1 MVVESR
7 VLLDAAVLTR
17 CRHRVALEND
27 PAHTVAR
34 PDGPVDPG
42 VLQRQAEAASH
53 RAAVGQRL
61 RVGAAEG
68 GTSWVDVPT
77 DLPMGE
83 RERRTVAAL
92 GSGAERVW
100 GAVLPRDLDAG
111 RRGSAELLVRRGSG
125 WVPVLVVNHR
135 VTDPGS
141 GARTTGL
148 HHWAPAVDTARTP
161 RSHPRDQLRLAHL
174 TRLLEH
180 AGHAAEEQVGGVV
193 GLDGDCVLVHD
204 LAAPSWPPTVDDPLP
219 HSTLAEHDARFADR
233 RAVADGLVP
242 TVARRIGECRTCPW
256 WPHCSV
262 ELAQAHDVSLV
273 VRGGQ
278 VSTLQALGVL
288 TVDGLA
294 AWTGPAPQAWR
305 GSSFADAVVLARAW
319 LVDAPLVR
327 RGPVRIHRADVEVDV
342 DMESYLEHG
351 AYLWGT
357 LLTEDGRAADY
368 RPFATWEPLPTP
380 DEGRS
385 FGEFWTWL
393 CEVRAEAA
401 VRGRTF
407 AAYCYSEAAENRWL
421 LGSAVRFA
429 GQPGVPSV
437 AEVQAFI
444 SSEQWVD
451 VYEAVG
457 ASFLCPRGKGLKK
470 VAPVAGFAWRDAEA
484 GGEASMGWYRRAVG
498 LDGEPDLV
506 QRQRLLDYNADDVGA
521 TKALREWM
529 SSPAVLDVPLAG
541 EL

>member
-1 MVVESR
+1 VESR
-7 VLLDAAVLTR
+7 ALLDAAVLTR

-27 PAHTVAR
+27 PARTVSR
-34 PDGPVDPG
+34 PGGPTDPG
-42 VLQRQAEAASH
+42 VLQRQAEAAAH
-53 RAAVGQRL
+53 RVAVAVLL
-61 RVGAAEG
+61 RAGAAER
-68 GTSWVDVPT
+68 GTSWVEMPT
-77 DLPMGE
+77 GLPTGE

-92 GSGAERVW
+92 RSGAERVW
-100 GAVLPRDLDAG
+100 GAVLPRDLGAG
-111 RRGSAELLVRRGSG
+111 RKGSVELLVRRGSG

-148 HHWAPAVDTARTP
+148 HDWAPVVDAARTA

-180 AGHAAEEQVGGVV
+180 AGHAGAEQVGGVV
-193 GLDGDCVLVHD
+193 GLDADCVLVHD
-204 LAAPSWPPTVDDPLP
+204 LAAPSWPPTPADLRGR
-219 HSTLAEHDARFADR
+219 STLDEHDARFADR
-233 RAVADGLVP
+233 RAVADGVLP
-242 TVARRIGECRTCPW
+242 TVARRVGECRTCPW
-256 WPHCSV
+256 WPRCSV
-262 ELAQAHDVSLV
+262 ELTEAHDVSLV

-278 VSTLQALGVL
+278 VDALRALGVT
-288 TVDGLA
+288 TVDALA
-294 AWTGPAPQAWR
+294 AWDGDAPPTWR
-305 GSSFADAVVLARAW
+305 GASFADAVVLARAW

-357 LLTEDGRAADY
+357 LLTEGGRVADY
-368 RPFATWEPLPTP
+368 RPFATWEPLPTE

-385 FGEFWTWL
+385 FAEFWTWL
-393 CEVRAEAA
+393 SGVRADAA
-401 VRGRTF
+401 ARGRTF

-421 LGSAVRFA
+421 LASAVRFA
-429 GQPGVPSV
+429 GRPGIPDVE
-437 AEVQAFI
+437 EVRAFI
-444 SSEQWVD
+444 RSEQWVD
-451 VYEAVG
+451 VYQAVG

-470 VAPVAGFAWRDAEA
+470 VAPVAGFRWRDAEA

-498 LDGEPDLV
+498 LDGEPDAV

-521 TKALREWM
+521 TKVLREWM
-529 SSPAVLDVPLAG
+529 SSPAVLDLPLAT

>member
-1 MVVESR
+1 M
-7 VLLDAAVLTR
+7 LLDAAVLTR
-17 CRHRVALEND
+17 CRHRVALDND
-27 PAHTVAR
+27 PARSVVR
-34 PDGPVDPG
+34 PGAPVDPG
-42 VLQRQAEAASH
+42 VLQRQAEAGAH
-53 RAAVGQRL
+53 RVAVAALL
-61 RVGAAEG
+61 RVGAAEH
-68 GTSWVDVPT
+68 GTAWIDVPA
-77 DLPMGE
+77 DLPTSE

-92 GSGAERVW
+92 SSGAQRVW

-111 RRGSAELLVRRGSG
+111 RRGSVELLVRRGPG

-135 VTDPGS
+135 VTDPGA
-141 GARTTGL
+141 GARTSGL
-148 HHWAPAVDTARTP
+148 HTWAPVLDATRTP

-180 AGHAAEEQVGGVV
+180 AGHAGDEQVGGVV
-193 GLDGDCVLVHD
+193 GLDADCVLVHD
-204 LAAPSWPPTVDDPLP
+204 LAAPTWPPTPDAPQGR
-219 HSTLAEHDARFADR
+219 STLAEHDARFADR

-256 WPHCSV
+256 WPHCSA
-262 ELAQAHDVSLV
+262 ELAQVHDVSLV

-278 VSTLQALGVL
+278 VDALNALGVHTL
-288 TVDGLA
+288 DDLA
-294 AWTGPAPQAWR
+294 AWSGPAPETWR
-305 GSSFADAVVLARAW
+305 GSPFADAVVLARAW

-357 LLTEDGRAADY
+357 LLTEDGRTAAY
-368 RPFATWEPLPTP
+368 RPFATWEPLPTE

-385 FGEFWTWL
+385 FAEFWTWMS
-393 CEVRAEAA
+393 EVRADAA
-401 VRGRTF
+401 ARGRTF

-421 LGSAVRFA
+421 LASAVRFA
-429 GQPGVPSV
+429 GRPGVPTV
-437 AEVQAFI
+437 EQVRAFI
-444 SSEQWVD
+444 GSEQWVD

-470 VAPVAGFAWRDAEA
+470 VAPVAGFTWRDAEA
-484 GGEASMGWYRRAVG
+484 GGEASTGWYRRAVG
-498 LDGEPDLV
+498 LDGEPDEV

-529 SSPAVLDVPLAG
+529 SSPAVLEVPLAAD
-541 EL
+541 L